1 MKKNNTKPASSRK
14 SITETSQRTRRILDD
29 AFKTKVVLAALRE
42 DKTLAELASEFEV
55 HPNQI
60 CQWKAFFL
68 QNACSVFSGPKNE
81 KKDIEQLEKERDE
94 LHKVIGKK
102 EMDIDCLKKN
112 LKKLGLL

>member
-55 HPNQI
+55 HPN
-60 CQWKAFFL
+60 
-68 QNACSVFSGPKNE
+68 
-81 KKDIEQLEKERDE
+81 
-94 LHKVIGKK
+94 
-102 EMDIDCLKKN
+102 
-112 LKKLGLL
+112 